1 MRCEGQTF
9 VITGANGGMGRATVS
24 RFLEE
29 GAKVVAVDRSFDTKS
44 VLGDCLFVEAD
55 LTDEEQVKG
64 IFAKVEEQY
73 GKLDGLINVAGI
85 AQAATPIT
93 EVSLL
98 QWEKIMAVNVTS
110 LFLTSREALPLLE
123 KNDGGSIT
131 NVASISAVRP
141 RPGLQSYIA
150 SKGAAVAFSKAL
162 AIECAEKGI
171 RVNVIHPG
179 PADTNMLGQ
188 FAPAN
193 ANADDVKEETFRKS
207 VPLGQLIQPEDI
219 ANAALYLSSNE
230 AKNVTGAVLHVD
242 GGRGL

>member
-1 MRCEGQTF
+1 MRCKDQIF
-9 VITGANGGMGRATVS
+9 VITGANGGMGKAAVS

-29 GAKVVAVDRSFDTKS
+29 GAKVIAVDRTFDAKS
-44 VLGDCLFVEAD
+44 DSEACLFVEAD
-55 LTDEEQVKG
+55 LTDEQQVKG

-73 GKLDGLINVAGI
+73 GKLDGLINLVGI
-85 AQAATPIT
+85 AQAAAPIT
-93 EVSLL
+93 EVSLS

-123 KNDGGSIT
+123 KNGGGSIT

-141 RPGLQSYIA
+141 RPGLQAYIA

-179 PADTNMLGQ
+179 PADTSMLAQ
-188 FAPAN
+188 FTPAN
-193 ANADDVKEETFRKS
+193 ENPDDVKEETFRKS
-207 VPLGQLIQPEDI
+207 VPLGRLIQPEDI

-230 AKNVTGAVLHVD
+230 ARNVTGAVLHVD

>member
-1 MRCEGQTF
+1 MRCKDQIF
-9 VITGANGGMGRATVS
+9 VITGANGGMGKAAVS
-24 RFLEE
+24 LFLEE
-29 GAKVVAVDRSFDTKS
+29 GAKVIAVDRTFDAKS
-44 VLGDCLFVEAD
+44 DSEACLFVEAD
-55 LTDEEQVKG
+55 LTDEQQVKG

-73 GKLDGLINVAGI
+73 GKLDGLINLAGI
-85 AQAATPIT
+85 AQAAAPIT
-93 EVSLL
+93 EVSLS

-123 KNDGGSIT
+123 KNGGGSIT

-141 RPGLQSYIA
+141 RPGLQAYIA

-179 PADTNMLGQ
+179 PADTSMLAK
-188 FAPAN
+188 FTPVN
-193 ANADDVKEETFRKS
+193 ANPDDVKEETFRKS
-207 VPLGQLIQPEDI
+207 VPLGRLIQPEDI

-230 AKNVTGAVLHVD
+230 ARNVTGAVLHVD